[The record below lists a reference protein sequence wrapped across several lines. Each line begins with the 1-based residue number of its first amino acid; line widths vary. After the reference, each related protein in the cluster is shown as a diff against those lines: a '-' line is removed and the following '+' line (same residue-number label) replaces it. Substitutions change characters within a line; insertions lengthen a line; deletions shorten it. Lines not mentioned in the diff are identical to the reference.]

1 MNGLDLL
8 SNAASQLSA
17 APPPGGLEEGL
28 RTPLND
34 ITQPNASQKRPPS
47 PPLTDTTPAP
57 KRPRRTCTQPKPAAS
72 PPEPPTP
79 TPRKKRGRPPKKRE
93 EGQQPK
99 RAPGR
104 PRKDKPAAS
113 AVTTPN
119 ANQALLAASQSGL
132 GRSETVKDSPA
143 TPSIDRPPSPGVA
156 SSKQSTA
163 GRAIGQPFPS
173 INFISYT
180 PSSFDFG
187 SPPPLDPP
195 NNSFSSSNP
204 PSPVVAAGA
213 ASLAEEQHTAASVE
227 GAVPKPSQK
236 QRKYS
241 VADKSAL
248 LEVVLGD
255 NVNGDKIFDKL
266 QVASNK
272 VWRMVLEAL
281 GGKLPSGPVTEKQLS
296 SLYNTLLTTFK
307 QLYEFRNFTGR
318 GADADD
324 YDWDDEDG
332 LALHLRNSKSK
343 GCAIDNLNAANSR
356 LFVRK
361 GWYDLFVNRYKDNPK
376 VIRPVA
382 RSSAAEL
389 SEVDDFDEDDEVE
402 LVPSPTKSRLPKS
415 GKLPASAT
423 VSEPK
428 GAPRRG
434 RPRKDAK
441 EQTKIDTSGLNT
453 YFEVMAK
460 SEEQSAALRQQ
471 RYERVAIEKKVDLA
485 QKIID
490 GERASPGTY
499 TFQVVDNANRIL
511 AEFLSLGFGDS

>member
-1 MNGLDLL
+1 MDGLDLL

-17 APPPGGLEEGL
+17 VPPPGGQEESH
-28 RTPLND
+28 RSPLNE

-47 PPLTDTTPAP
+47 PPSTDTISAP
-57 KRPRRTCTQPKPAAS
+57 KRPRRTCTQPKQTAS
-72 PPEPPTP
+72 RPDPPTP
-79 TPRKKRGRPPKKRE
+79 TPRKKRGRPPKNKE
-93 EGQQPK
+93 DEKQPK

-104 PRKDKPAAS
+104 PRKDKPAAI
-113 AVTTPN
+113 AATTPN
-119 ANQALLAASQSGL
+119 ANQVRPAAPQPGL
-132 GRSETVKDSPA
+132 GQSETVKESPA
-143 TPSIDRPPSPGVA
+143 TPSSVRPPSPGVA
-156 SSKQSTA
+156 LSKQPTR
-163 GRAIGQPFPS
+163 GQAIGQPFPS
-173 INFISYT
+173 IDFISYT

-187 SPPPLDPP
+187 SPPPLVPP
-195 NNSFSSSNP
+195 NNLSSFSNP
-204 PSPVVAAGA
+204 PSPAVS
-213 ASLAEEQHTAASVE
+213 ASLAEQRTTLSREETVS
-227 GAVPKPSQK
+227 KPSPK

-255 NVNGDKIFDKL
+255 NSDADKIFEKL

-272 VWRMVLEAL
+272 VWRLVLEAL

-296 SLYNTLLTTFK
+296 GLYNSLLTTFK

-332 LALHLRNSKSK
+332 LASHLRNSKSK

-376 VIRPVA
+376 VIRTVA

-389 SEVDDFDEDDEVE
+389 SEVDDFEDDDDEVE
-402 LVPSPTKSRLPKS
+402 LVPPPTKSRLPKS
-415 GKLPASAT
+415 EKLPASAT

-434 RPRKDAK
+434 RPRKDTK

-453 YFEVMAK
+453 YFEVTAK
-460 SEEQSAALRQQ
+460 SEEHAAALRRQK
-471 RYERVAIEKKVDLA
+471 YERVAMEKKVDLA
-485 QKIID
+485 QKVID

-499 TFQVVDNANRIL
+499 TSQVVENANRIL
-511 AEFLSLGFGDS
+511 AEFLSLTFSDS